1 MPHICEV
8 QRNIPIVGEFDVCVL
23 GGSCT
28 GVFAAVRAARLGMRV
43 ALVEKQNAFGG
54 VATSGLV
61 CVWHSFLDTEFKRQI
76 IGGLSH
82 EVVERLRKREAVD
95 QFSSSPDTAYR
106 FNSEELK
113 IELDELVRENGIT
126 PFLHTLFCAP
136 HCEDG
141 RIRAVIIENKD
152 GRSAISAKVFIDAT
166 GDGDLAAAVGLPFTI
181 DAHLQ
186 PPTTCAKISGL
197 GDLDLNRL
205 LREHREEYGIPKDSG
220 WQCDIPG
227 GSGARMYAN
236 THVFGC
242 DASKAGELTAGEM
255 EGRRLIRALMDM
267 ARKYEGKKPCLL
279 ALPSYIGIRET
290 RRFQT
295 EHVLTEDEVLHGN
308 PFADAI
314 ANGSYRV
321 DVHNTSGGGFV
332 FKYLDGSTLNVGSE
346 GCEKGRWRP
355 ETPSNPTFYQ
365 VPYSCLYMR
374 RSPNLLLAGRM
385 IGTDRGAFGAVRVM
399 VNLNQTGEAAGV
411 AAALAVE
418 GGVNVDMVDPRV
430 LRAKLSAGGSVII

>member
-8 QRNIPIVGEFDVCVL
+8 QRNIPLVGEFDVCVL

-28 GVFAAVRAARLGMRV
+28 GVFAAVRAARLGARV

-61 CVWHSFLDTEFKRQI
+61 CVWHSFLDTEYKRQI

-82 EVVERLRKREAVD
+82 EVVERLRRREAVD
-95 QFSSSPDTAYR
+95 QFSNSPDTAYR

-136 HCEDG
+136 HSEDG

-152 GRSAISAKVFIDAT
+152 GRSAIGAKVFIDAT

-197 GDLDLNRL
+197 DDLDLNRL

-242 DASKAGELTAGEM
+242 DASKAQELTAGEM
-255 EGRRLIRALMDM
+255 EGRRLIRALLDM

-295 EHVLTEDEVLHGN
+295 EHILTEEEVLHGK

-314 ANGSYRV
+314 ANGSYRA
-321 DVHNTSGGGFV
+321 DVHNPSGGGFV
-332 FKYLDGSTLNVGSE
+332 FKYLDGSTLNVGSA

-365 VPYSCLYMR
+365 VPYSCLYVR
-374 RSPNLLLAGRM
+374 QAPNLLLAGRM

-418 GGVNVDMVDPRV
+418 GGISLDRIDPQI
-430 LRAKLSAGGSVII
+430 LRAKLTAGGSVII